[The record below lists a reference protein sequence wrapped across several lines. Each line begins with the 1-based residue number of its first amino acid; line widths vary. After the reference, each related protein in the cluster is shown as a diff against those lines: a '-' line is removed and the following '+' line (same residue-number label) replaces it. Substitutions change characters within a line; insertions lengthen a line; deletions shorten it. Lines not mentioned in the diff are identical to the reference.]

1 MIADKDRSG
10 WFGASDTDRVIGSTT
25 TKTFR
30 KWWMEKLGFV
40 KNDFSNRSLMA
51 GTYYEHPI
59 LDALGFPVEKDK
71 QILIKPLRL
80 RVNLDGNTED
90 TIYEVKTYKL
100 ENGFHV
106 PLKYKRQVW
115 VQMYATGYRK
125 AFIVAYGLQ
134 PEDYRNFFHKIDK
147 TRLQLFPIE
156 YNEKWINEVYLPRI
170 TYLSECLRK
179 GVYPQ

>member
-10 WFGASDTDRVIGSTT
+10 YFGASDTDRVIGSLT

-30 KWWMEKLGFV
+30 KWWMEKLGFFQ
-40 KNDFSNRSLMA
+40 NSFSNRALMA

-71 QILIKPLRL
+71 QIILEPLRL

-115 VQMYATGYRK
+115 VQMFATGYRK
-125 AFIVAYGLQ
+125 AFIVSYGLL
-134 PEDYRNFFHKIDK
+134 PEDYVNFFHKIDPE
-147 TRLQLFPIE
+147 RLQLHPVE
-156 YNEKWINEVYLPRI
+156 YNETFINEVYLPRL
-170 TYLSECLRK
+170 TYLSECLKEGRF
-179 GVYPQ
+179 PQ